1 MIAREKGN
9 PMPEVQAPIL
19 RRPVRLAVT
28 IFPGLVI
35 FVFAFF
41 PFLPDEV
48 AAKPVIF
55 ALFTVGYCA
64 FLAFFGVGFA
74 LAIPSKWFNWWMALV
89 FIGMALEFLS
99 LGLIYLLCHPSLK
112 GQIDPSQAWRIL
124 NWLIPPLYWFSKAL
138 LVLVSVIP
146 TRGWIDYVR
155 WRRKQKRSSTPQ
167 LG

>member
-1 MIAREKGN
+1 MCRRAFFSSSPLSSSLRWMSIPLPRPLPKITMIAREKGN

-74 LAIPSKWFNWWMALV
+74 LAIPSKWFNWWMAL
-89 FIGMALEFLS
+89 
-99 LGLIYLLCHPSLK
+99 
-112 GQIDPSQAWRIL
+112 
-124 NWLIPPLYWFSKAL
+124 
-138 LVLVSVIP
+138 
-146 TRGWIDYVR
+146 
-155 WRRKQKRSSTPQ
+155 
-167 LG
+167 